1 MWATKYPSKH
11 DIPSQMYPDVRTR
24 EAIGARSNIP
34 TELSDPTPFMA
45 LPRNTFPSGP
55 KMMLTS
61 IRGIVFR

>member
-1 MWATKYPSKH
+1 MWARKNPSRQA
-11 DIPSQMYPDVRTR
+11 IPSQIYPDVSIR
-24 EAIGARSNIP
+24 EAIGARSNIL

-55 KMMLTS
+55 KIMLTR